1 MYGSGAPHSTL
12 NPLMGLN
19 NATGDMVLNYVMA
32 AVFIFLP
39 LFWIGALSW
48 AGFAAGGALQGLQMG
63 TSGVKDAGG
72 KGGGMLMKG
81 AKG

>member
-48 AGFAAGGALQGLQMG
+48 AGFAAGGALQGLSLG
-63 TSGVKDAGG
+63 TSGVKDAGAA
-72 KGGGMLMKG
+72 G
-81 AKG
+81 AKIAMGAAKG